1 MVSVTPRGIRNNNPL
16 NIRISSNNWLGKDK
30 PSRDSQFETFDT
42 MEHGLRAAFVIIRTY
57 IVKYG
62 LCYVGAVIKRFAP
75 PKENNWICYTS
86 NVCLYSGIDRSA
98 RLYFD
103 DKVQMVKLLWAMSIV
118 ECGHGWVSKNQ
129 VESVYEKYFGK

>member
-16 NIRISSNNWLGKDK
+16 NIRISSNNWLGKEQ

-42 MEHGLRAAFVIIRTY
+42 MEHGLRAAFIIIRTY

-62 LCYVGAVIKRFAP
+62 LCYVSDVIKRFAP
-75 PKENNWICYTS
+75 PKENDWIRYTS
-86 NVCLYSGIDRSA
+86 HVRLYSGIDQGT
-98 RLYFD
+98 RLCFD
-103 DKVQMVKLLWAMSIV
+103 DKTQMVKLLWAMSIV

-129 VESVYEKYFGK
+129 LEYVYEKYFGE